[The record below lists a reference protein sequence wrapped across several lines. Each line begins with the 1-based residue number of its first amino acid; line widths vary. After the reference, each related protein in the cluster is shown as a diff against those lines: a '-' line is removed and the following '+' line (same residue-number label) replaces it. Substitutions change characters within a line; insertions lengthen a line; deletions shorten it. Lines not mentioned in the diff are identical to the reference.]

1 MLYVGWGFFWFCMD
15 FGLGFF
21 CMLFFCLFF
30 FSSTEVITNIAR
42 LWMLLGLRLATV
54 EVPSLFYLLSES
66 SAVTIRRT
74 GVSLYLLHCSKLFG
88 NFFPKT
94 IKIDIY

>member
-1 MLYVGWGFFWFCMD
+1 MGIFLVLYGFWFGFFLYVVF
-15 FGLGFF
+15 LS
-21 CMLFFCLFF
+21 FF

-54 EVPSLFYLLSES
+54 EVPSLCYLLSES